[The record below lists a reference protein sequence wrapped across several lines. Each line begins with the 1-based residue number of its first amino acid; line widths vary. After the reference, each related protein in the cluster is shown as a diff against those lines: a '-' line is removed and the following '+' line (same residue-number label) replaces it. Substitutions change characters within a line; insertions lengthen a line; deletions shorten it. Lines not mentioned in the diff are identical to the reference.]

1 MSTSMDYVRKKIILT
16 AWLKKKKIM
25 EAFTETPGVAGI
37 DSFTCG

>member
-1 MSTSMDYVRKKIILT
+1 MLEKKIILT
-16 AWLKKKKIM
+16 AWFKKKKKIM

>member
-1 MSTSMDYVRKKIILT
+1 MLEKKLSLLHG
-16 AWLKKKKIM
+16 LKKKKIM

>member
-1 MSTSMDYVRKKIILT
+1 MLEKKLS
-16 AWLKKKKIM
+16 LLHGLKKKKKIM